1 MIENL
6 FNDYVPHH
14 ASDEE
19 LVKLF
24 LDSSDNFYFQKLYE
38 RYVLRVYQKCL
49 SFTKDTSRAQDLTHD
64 IFLKLLSRMS
74 TFKEDAKFSTW
85 LFSITYNH
93 CMDLVRSGKRRIV
106 TIYSE
111 NADQEDDFD
120 IQKIFELEEI
130 NTISL
135 KAALSHLNLEEKALL
150 YLKYLDNRSIREI
163 SIIFKM
169 TESAVKMRLMRS
181 REKLRKKYLETVL
194 FS

>member
-6 FNDYVPHH
+6 FNDYVPHS

-24 LDSSDNFYFQKLYE
+24 LDSRDNYYFQKLYE
-38 RYVLRVYQKCL
+38 RYVLKVYQKCL

-64 IFLKLLSRMS
+64 VFLKLLSKMS

-85 LFSITYNH
+85 LFSITYNQ
-93 CMDLVRSGKRRIV
+93 CMDLVRSGRKRIV
-106 TIYSE
+106 TIYAE
-111 NADQEDDFD
+111 NADQQDDFD
-120 IQKIFELEEI
+120 IQRVFEVEEI
-130 NTISL
+130 NTVSL
-135 KAALSHLNLEEKALL
+135 KTALSQLNLEEKALL
-150 YLKYLDNRSIREI
+150 YLKYLDNRTIREI
-163 SIIFKM
+163 ALIFKM

>member
-6 FNDYVPHH
+6 FNDYVPHS

-24 LDSSDNFYFQKLYE
+24 LDSRDNYYFQKLYE
-38 RYVLRVYQKCL
+38 RYVLKVYQKCL

-64 IFLKLLSRMS
+64 VFLKLLSKMS

-85 LFSITYNH
+85 LFSITYNQ
-93 CMDLVRSGKRRIV
+93 CMDLVRSGRKRIV
-106 TIYSE
+106 TIYAE
-111 NADQEDDFD
+111 NADQQDDFD
-120 IQKIFELEEI
+120 IQRVFEVEEI

-135 KAALSHLNLEEKALL
+135 KTALSQLNLEEKALL
-150 YLKYLDNRSIREI
+150 YLKYLDNRTIREI
-163 SIIFKM
+163 ALIFKM

>member
-6 FNDYVPHH
+6 FNDYVPHS

-24 LDSSDNFYFQKLYE
+24 LDSRDNYYFQKLYE
-38 RYVLRVYQKCL
+38 RYVLKVYQKCL

-64 IFLKLLSRMS
+64 VFLKLLSKMS

-85 LFSITYNH
+85 LFSITYNQ
-93 CMDLVRSGKRRIV
+93 CMDLVRSGRKRIV
-106 TIYSE
+106 TIYAE
-111 NADQEDDFD
+111 NADQQDDFD
-120 IQKIFELEEI
+120 IQRVFEVEEI
-130 NTISL
+130 NTVSL
-135 KAALSHLNLEEKALL
+135 KTALSQLNLEEKALL
-150 YLKYLDNRSIREI
+150 YLKYLDNRTIREI
-163 SIIFKM
+163 ALIFKM

-194 FS
+194 FR